1 MIPSEILHSKP
12 LVSVIIP
19 CYNQGRFLGEAI
31 ASAQKQTYPNIE
43 IIVID
48 DGSSDHTQQVANG
61 FANVKYRFQPN
72 AGLSAARNAGIKK
85 SNGFY
90 LVFLDA
96 DDILY
101 PNAVETNVW
110 LLMQNPLWAFV
121 SGGHDKVDE
130 WLYPLDDADES
141 VSIEENHYLALLRGN
156 YIGMHAAVMYR
167 CRVFDQF
174 QYDTSLQSCED
185 YDLYLKIARKYPVGC
200 HTTRIAAYRRHG
212 ENMSRN
218 HIRML
223 KQVLLVHARQEEL
236 LLSEEERSAWRSGV
250 KIWKNYYAQL
260 LYKDLFNEIGSS
272 MSWPSAEELKLL
284 ATVIPARFK
293 DYVIKKAQRDGLGIM
308 KRILPDRILRSFHRA
323 GLYKQY
329 IPAPG
334 KIEPGD
340 FNRLT
345 PFSADFGFDRGGAV
359 DRFYIESFLQ
369 ENAHRIKGN
378 VLEIGDNEYT
388 IKYGGGKILRSD
400 ILHID
405 HSNTR
410 ATYIGD
416 ITNVPQI
423 PSGEFDCIIFT
434 QTLHLIYDFRSALK
448 TCYRILKPGG
458 CLLLTVPG
466 ITPIDRGEW
475 RDYWLWSFTDTAIRK
490 LMIECFNGSSV
501 DIKTYG
507 NVYVAA
513 SFLYGMGLPEFRKEA
528 LSHHDNSYQVIVSA
542 AAVKA

>member
-1 MIPSEILHSKP
+1 MPSETLQSQP

-31 ASAQKQTYPNIE
+31 QSAQKQTYPNIE
-43 IIVID
+43 IIVVD
-48 DGSSDHTQQVANG
+48 DGSSDNTQQVANG

-72 AGLSAARNAGIKK
+72 AGLSAARNAGIKM
-85 SNGFY
+85 SNGFF

-101 PNAVETNVW
+101 PNAVETNV
-110 LLMQNPLWAFV
+110 LLLLKNPSWAFV

-130 WLYPLDDADES
+130 WLYPLEDADGSDVVEA
-141 VSIEENHYLALLRGN
+141 NHYLSLLKGN

-167 CRVFDQF
+167 RRVFDQF
-174 QYDTSLQSCED
+174 QYDRTLKACED

-200 HTTRIAAYRRHG
+200 HTSRIAAYRRHG
-212 ENMSRN
+212 QNMSRD

-223 KQVLLVHARQEEL
+223 KQVLFVHARQKEL
-236 LLSEEERSAWRSGV
+236 LQNDEERRAWRAGV
-250 KIWKNYYAQL
+250 KTWKNYYAQL
-260 LYKDLFNEIGSS
+260 LYRELFNEIGSRTG
-272 MSWPSAEELKLL
+272 WPSMEELKVM
-284 ATVIPARFK
+284 ATAIPARFK
-293 DYVIKKAQRDGLGIM
+293 DYVIKKTRQDGLGVM
-308 KRILPDRILRSFHRA
+308 KRILPDGMLRWFHRA

-329 IPAPG
+329 KPAPG
-334 KIEPGD
+334 KIQPGD
-340 FNRLT
+340 FNRLS

-359 DRFYIESFLQ
+359 DRFYIETFLQ
-369 ENAHRIKGN
+369 ENAYRIKGK

-388 IKYGGGKILRSD
+388 LKYGAEKILQSD

-405 HSNTR
+405 RSNRR

-466 ITPIDRGEW
+466 ISPIDKGEW

-513 SFLYGMGLPEFRKEA
+513 AFLYGVGLPEFRKEV
-528 LSHHDNSYQVIVSA
+528 LFHHDHSYQVIISA

>member
-1 MIPSEILHSKP
+1 MPSETVQSKP

-31 ASAQKQTYPNIE
+31 ASVQKQTYSNIE
-43 IIVID
+43 IIVVD
-48 DGSSDHTQQVANG
+48 DGSSDNTQQVANG
-61 FANVKYRFQPN
+61 FANVKYHYQAN
-72 AGLSAARNAGIKK
+72 AGLSAARNAGIRK
-85 SNGFY
+85 SNGFF

-101 PNAVETNVW
+101 PNAVETNAR
-110 LLMQNPLWAFV
+110 LLLQNPYWAFV

-130 WLYPLDDADES
+130 WLYPLEDADES
-141 VSIEENHYLALLRGN
+141 RVIEANHYQELLRGN

-174 QYDTSLQSCED
+174 EYDTTLKACED
-185 YDLYLKIARKYPVGC
+185 YDLYLRITRKYPVGC
-200 HTTRIAAYRRHG
+200 HRTRIAAYRRHG
-212 ENMSRN
+212 ENMSRD

-223 KQVLLVHARQEEL
+223 KQVLAVHARQKAL
-236 LLSEEERSAWRSGV
+236 LQNEEERGAWHSGV
-250 KIWKNYYAQL
+250 TIWKKYYAQL
-260 LYKDLFNEIGSS
+260 SYKDLFNAIGTTTR
-272 MSWPSAEELKLL
+272 WPSIEELKVM

-293 DYVIKKAQRDGLGIM
+293 DYVIKKTRQDGLGVI
-308 KRILPDRILRSFHRA
+308 KGILPDRVLRWFHRA

-329 IPAPG
+329 TPGPG

-359 DRFYIESFLQ
+359 DRFYIETFLQ
-369 ENAHRIKGN
+369 ENSHRIKGK

-388 IKYGGGKILRSD
+388 IKYGGERILQSD

-466 ITPIDRGEW
+466 ITHIDKGEW
-475 RDYWLWSFTDTAIRK
+475 RDYWLWSFTDTAMRK
-490 LMIECFNGSSV
+490 LMIECFNGSVV

-513 SFLYGMGLPEFRKEA
+513 AFLYGMGLPEFRKEV
-528 LSHHDNSYQVIVSA
+528 LFHHDSSYQVIVSA
-542 AAVKA
+542 AAVKG